1 MPAATPAMIRRS
13 VRRTSRRPALG
24 PEPTPG
30 PAGAGGGGRVWV
42 AAPGDGGRGSVGVD
56 PGGVGAW
63 SPGGA
68 WGGRSDMVDSSERL
82 VDLVPAA
89 WTGGRPAAIG
99 DDPRRSPIRGGAAQG
114 RPPWP
119 RSPAHATMAGST
131 STHATEASPTATQVP
146 QRPATSA
153 AIVRSRTNRVLLGVA
168 GGLGERLG
176 VDPVLVRVAFAVLAI
191 AGGAGLVLY
200 LLAWAFSVEPDT
212 EGVLRR
218 PVRRPRAR
226 QALALGMV
234 VLGTLLLLRELG
246 LWFGDQIVWP
256 IALAAAGSAVIWARS
271 DDRERARWLP
281 GNPIEALFTGRV
293 GLIRILVG
301 GLLVGSG
308 LGLGFA
314 NTGPD
319 LAAAADALAGVAITL
334 IGLGLI
340 FGPWATRMAS
350 QLAEERRGR
359 IRSEARA
366 EMAAHLHDS
375 VLHTLALIQRAD
387 ASPEVVGL
395 ARRQER
401 ELRAWLYRVPVPPE
415 GRLRPAV
422 EAIASRVEQRH
433 DVSVD
438 IVVVGDAPL
447 DDAGR
452 ALVDAC
458 QEAAFNA
465 ARHSG
470 APLVSVYVEVEP
482 DELTGFVRDE
492 GKGFDPDQVP
502 TDRRGIADSIRG
514 RIRRHGGSVSIVS
527 SPGEGTEVQLRLP
540 RSEV

>member
-1 MPAATPAMIRRS
+1 LEAT
-13 VRRTSRRPALG
+13 T
-24 PEPTPG
+24 
-30 PAGAGGGGRVWV
+30 
-42 AAPGDGGRGSVGVD
+42 
-56 PGGVGAW
+56 
-63 SPGGA
+63 
-68 WGGRSDMVDSSERL
+68 
-82 VDLVPAA
+82 
-89 WTGGRPAAIG
+89 
-99 DDPRRSPIRGGAAQG
+99 
-114 RPPWP
+114 
-119 RSPAHATMAGST
+119 
-131 STHATEASPTATQVP
+131 TATQVP
-146 QRPATSA
+146 QRPASSA
-153 AIVRSRTNRVLLGVA
+153 LIIRSRHNRVLLGVA

-191 AGGAGLVLY
+191 AGGAGLALY
-200 LLAWAFSVEPDT
+200 LLAWAVSVEPDG
-212 EGVLRR
+212 EAARER
-218 PVRRPRAR
+218 PVRRPAAR
-226 QALALGMV
+226 QV
-234 VLGTLLLLRELG
+234 VLGSLLLLREIG

-256 IALAAAGSAVIWARS
+256 IALAAAGSAVIWTRG
-271 DDRERARWLP
+271 DDRDRARWAFLP

-301 GLLVGSG
+301 GLLVASG

-314 NTGPD
+314 NTGAD
-319 LAAAADALAGVAITL
+319 LAAAGDALLGVAITL
-334 IGLGLI
+334 VGLGLI
-340 FGPWATRMAS
+340 FGPWATRLVN
-350 QLAEERRGR
+350 QLSEERRGR

-375 VLHTLALIQRAD
+375 VLHTLALIQRTD

-401 ELRAWLYRVPVPPE
+401 ELRAWLYRAPVPPE
-415 GRLRPAV
+415 GRLRLAV
-422 EAIASRVEQRH
+422 EAIATRVEQRH
-433 DVSVD
+433 NVPVD

-470 APLVSVYVEVEP
+470 APLVSVYVEVED

-540 RSEV
+540 RSQSS

>member
-1 MPAATPAMIRRS
+1 MAARS
-13 VRRTSRRPALG
+13 AACHHGPRYHHHELRRRP
-24 PEPTPG
+24 T
-30 PAGAGGGGRVWV
+30 
-42 AAPGDGGRGSVGVD
+42 
-56 PGGVGAW
+56 
-63 SPGGA
+63 
-68 WGGRSDMVDSSERL
+68 
-82 VDLVPAA
+82 
-89 WTGGRPAAIG
+89 
-99 DDPRRSPIRGGAAQG
+99 
-114 RPPWP
+114 
-119 RSPAHATMAGST
+119 
-131 STHATEASPTATQVP
+131 TATQVP
-146 QRPATSA
+146 HRPASSA
-153 AIVRSRTNRVLLGVA
+153 AIVRSRDNRVLLGVA

-176 VDPVLVRVAFAVLAI
+176 VDPVLIRVAFAVLAI
-191 AGGAGLVLY
+191 AGGSGVVLY
-200 LLAWAFSVEPDT
+200 LLAWAVSVEPDDET
-212 EGVLRR
+212 ATAR
-218 PVRRPRAR
+218 PVRRPSVR
-226 QALALGMV
+226 QAFALGLV
-234 VLGTLLLLRELG
+234 VLGTMLLLREIG

-271 DDRERARWLP
+271 DDRDRSRWARIP
-281 GNPIEALFTGRV
+281 GNPIESLFTGRV
-293 GLIRILVG
+293 GLIRIVVG
-301 GLLVGSG
+301 GLLVASG

-314 NTGPD
+314 NTGAN
-319 LAAAADALAGVAITL
+319 LAAAGDALLGVAITV

-340 FGPWATRMAS
+340 FGPWATRLAS

-401 ELRAWLYRVPVPPE
+401 ELRAWLYRAPAPE

-422 EAIASRVEQRH
+422 EAIASKVEQRH
-433 DVSVD
+433 NVPVD

-447 DDAGR
+447 DEAAR

-492 GKGFDPDQVP
+492 GEGFDPEEVP

-514 RIRRHGGSVSIVS
+514 RIRRHGGTVSILS
-527 SPGEGTEVQLRLP
+527 SPGDGTEVQLRLP
-540 RSEV
+540 RSDQ

>member
-1 MPAATPAMIRRS
+1 M
-13 VRRTSRRPALG
+13 
-24 PEPTPG
+24 
-30 PAGAGGGGRVWV
+30 
-42 AAPGDGGRGSVGVD
+42 
-56 PGGVGAW
+56 
-63 SPGGA
+63 
-68 WGGRSDMVDSSERL
+68 
-82 VDLVPAA
+82 
-89 WTGGRPAAIG
+89 
-99 DDPRRSPIRGGAAQG
+99 
-114 RPPWP
+114 PPWP
-119 RSPAHATMAGST
+119 GGTT
-131 STHATEASPTATQVP
+131 THQTEASPTATQVP

-176 VDPVLVRVAFAVLAI
+176 VDPALVRVAFAVLAL
-191 AGGAGLVLY
+191 AGGAGVVLY
-200 LLAWAFSVEPDT
+200 LLAWAFSVEPDA
-212 EGVLRR
+212 EGAVRR
-218 PVRRPRAR
+218 PVRRPSPR

-256 IALAAAGSAVIWARS
+256 IALAAAGSAVIWARG
-271 DDRERARWLP
+271 DDRARWLP

-301 GLLVGSG
+301 GLLVFAG

-314 NTGPD
+314 NTGAN
-319 LAAAADALAGVAITL
+319 LAAAGDALLGVAVTL

-340 FGPWATRMAS
+340 FGPWATRLAN

-401 ELRAWLYRVPVPPE
+401 ELRAWLYRAPLPPE

-422 EAIASRVEQRH
+422 EAIATRVEQRH
-433 DVSVD
+433 NVPVD

-492 GKGFDPDQVP
+492 GKGFDPEAVP

-514 RIRRHGGSVSIVS
+514 RIRRHGGSVTIIS

-540 RSEV
+540 RSQS

>member
-1 MPAATPAMIRRS
+1 
-13 VRRTSRRPALG
+13 
-24 PEPTPG
+24 
-30 PAGAGGGGRVWV
+30 
-42 AAPGDGGRGSVGVD
+42 
-56 PGGVGAW
+56 
-63 SPGGA
+63 
-68 WGGRSDMVDSSERL
+68 
-82 VDLVPAA
+82 
-89 WTGGRPAAIG
+89 
-99 DDPRRSPIRGGAAQG
+99 
-114 RPPWP
+114 
-119 RSPAHATMAGST
+119 
-131 STHATEASPTATQVP
+131 
-146 QRPATSA
+146 
-153 AIVRSRTNRVLLGVA
+153 VLLGVA
-168 GGLGERLG
+168 GGLGEQLG

-191 AGGAGLVLY
+191 AGGAGLALY
-200 LLAWAFSVEPDT
+200 LLAWAFSVEPDD
-212 EGVLRR
+212 ELAMVR
-218 PVRRPRAR
+218 PVRRPAGRKAF
-226 QALALGMV
+226 ALGLI
-234 VLGTLLLLRELG
+234 VLGSLLLLREIG

-256 IALAAAGSAVIWARS
+256 IALAAAGSAVIWARG
-271 DDRERARWLP
+271 DDRDRRRALLP

-301 GLLVGSG
+301 GLLVASG

-314 NTGPD
+314 NTGAS
-319 LAAAADALAGVAITL
+319 LAAAGDALLGVAITL
-334 IGLGLI
+334 VGLGLI
-340 FGPWATRMAS
+340 FGPWATRLVS

-422 EAIASRVEQRH
+422 EAIATRVEQRH
-433 DVSVD
+433 NVPVDV
-438 IVVVGDAPL
+438 VVVGDAPL
-447 DDAGR
+447 DEAGR
-452 ALVDAC
+452 ALVEAC

-470 APLVSVYVEVEP
+470 APLVSVYVEVED

-514 RIRRHGGSVSIVS
+514 RIRRHGGTVTILSG
-527 SPGEGTEVQLRLP
+527 PGEGTEVQLHLP
-540 RSEV
+540 RSQP